1 MASNRFKLVSAAHLF
16 LIRGEQIL
24 LLRRY
29 NTGYEDGKYSV
40 IAGHLKGDEE
50 IKTAM
55 IREAYEE
62 AGIELTPETLEIVG
76 VMHRK
81 SNDERV
87 DWFLAASTWTGEV
100 INREPNKCDQLAW
113 YDLESLPQNV
123 IPYVRRAIDNYR
135 QGRWFDSFGWQQE

>member
-87 DWFLAASTWTGEV
+87 DWFLAASTWAGEV